1 MSKDLQKQMAFESNR
16 KSVGIAYLLWLF
28 LGGFGV
34 HRFYSGHTKSAV
46 LQMVLCISVIG
57 WLVLAPWLIIDL
69 FLIPGLV
76 RERNVET
83 LRLMGYDTEDEVSD
97 PREARPLPKPAMTE
111 ADRRREEMLEDL
123 RQTGYRKERRDI
135 NPLYR

>member
-1 MSKDLQKQMAFESNR
+1 
-16 KSVGIAYLLWLF
+16 
-28 LGGFGV
+28 
-34 HRFYSGHTKSAV
+34 
-46 LQMVLCISVIG
+46 MVLCISIVG
-57 WLVLAPWLIIDL
+57 WLVLGPWLIIDL

-83 LRLMGYDTEDEVSD
+83 LRLMGYDTEDEAAD

>member
-16 KSVGIAYLLWLF
+16 KSVGIAYLLWFF
-28 LGGFGV
+28 LGALGV

-83 LRLMGYDTEDEVSD
+83 LRLM
-97 PREARPLPKPAMTE
+97 
-111 ADRRREEMLEDL
+111 
-123 RQTGYRKERRDI
+123 
-135 NPLYR
+135 

>member
-97 PREARPLPKPAMTE
+97 PREARPLPKSAMTE

>member
-16 KSVGIAYLLWLF
+16 KSVGIAYLLWFF

>member
-16 KSVGIAYLLWLF
+16 KSVGIAYLLWIF

-46 LQMVLCISVIG
+46 LQMVLCISIVG
-57 WLVLAPWLIIDL
+57 WLVLGPWLIIDL

-83 LRLMGYDTEDEVSD
+83 LRLMGYDTEDEAAD